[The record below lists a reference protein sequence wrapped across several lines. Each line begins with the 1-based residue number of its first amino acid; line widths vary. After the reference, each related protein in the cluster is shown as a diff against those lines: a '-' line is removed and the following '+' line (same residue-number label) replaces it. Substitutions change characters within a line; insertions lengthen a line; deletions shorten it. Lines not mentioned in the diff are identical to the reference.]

1 MLQAAMDK
9 SVKVGPVM
17 VPAKLKRA
25 DDKRD
30 SSLKK
35 PQIKKIKQKG
45 GKVAPSVAGKSEHH
59 MTPDKGS

>member
-1 MLQAAMDK
+1 MDK

-25 DDKRD
+25 DDRRD

-45 GKVAPSVAGKSEHH
+45 GKGAPSVAEKSH
-59 MTPDKGS
+59 